1 MDAREATAN
10 NADIWARYLSDEW
23 SAWLDPLGVRRIAGA
38 DRITRAI
45 AEAVAAGVA
54 TWLTMLY
61 AQPIGRLYSVNEPEV
76 TRFVEASAI
85 APEAIEIPAQ
95 YTARRRM
102 PGYDRY
108 EENTEREWSMPASEI
123 VGARAGQSAERAA
136 AV

>member
-10 NADIWARYLSDEW
+10 NADLWARYLSDEW
-23 SAWLDPLGVRRIAGA
+23 SAWLDPLGVRRIARA

-45 AEAVAAGVA
+45 AEAAAAGVA

-76 TRFVEASAI
+76 THFVEASAI

-95 YTARRRM
+95 YTVRRRV
-102 PGYDRY
+102 PRYDRY
-108 EENTEREWSMPASEI
+108 EENTQREWSMPAREI
-123 VGARAGQSAERAA
+123 VGALPE
-136 AV
+136 